1 MTAELT
7 DQQKHLQQLFEQ
19 QTQLSSDLNVLN
31 NQITT
36 KRELFLKVQGA
47 IEYLQQTGVTLEA
60 TAETEPEKKEGE
72 EEVVEENTE
81 KQ

>member
-19 QTQLSSDLNVLN
+19 QTQLSNDLNVLN

-47 IEYLQQTGVTLEA
+47 IEYLQQTGVTLET

>member
-31 NQITT
+31 NQIAT

-47 IEYLQQTGVTLEA
+47 IEYLQQTGVTLES

>member
-19 QTQLSSDLNVLN
+19 QNQLSNDLNVLN

>member
-19 QTQLSSDLNVLN
+19 QTQLSNDLNVLN

>member
-19 QTQLSSDLNVLN
+19 QNQLSNDLNVLN

-60 TAETEPEKKEGE
+60 TAETEPEKKE

>member
-19 QTQLSSDLNVLN
+19 QTQLSNDLNVLN

-47 IEYLQQTGVTLEA
+47 IEYLQQTGVTLET

-72 EEVVEENTE
+72 EEVV
-81 KQ
+81 